1 MKMATS
7 ERGPGT
13 RFGFNRARWG
23 SFTLAV
29 AVTGAALAG
38 VAGCTGS
45 GATHPAPTAASSAVE
60 PDPSAVV
67 ASLGAVPVPPS
78 SAPEPTPS
86 ASAGHPALS
95 AVGGPIA
102 MSLGQEGKALVTV
115 LGPTQATDGQSDGP
129 ASRTRAYLRL
139 RVAQTQGSATIASS
153 ELTSRDETGRSIAL
167 KTDGPRTITTH
178 SGKTSTLTVVGTFES
193 GAAQVTW
200 RHHGRV
206 LAVWTF
212 NVELD

>member
-1 MKMATS
+1 MRPAALRSPSARRSFALATTS
-7 ERGPGT
+7 T
-13 RFGFNRARWG
+13 V
-23 SFTLAV
+23 LVV
-29 AVTGAALAG
+29 AGAAACTGTGAVPG
-38 VAGCTGS
+38 
-45 GATHPAPTAASSAVE
+45 PTAGTSARSATPSD

-67 ASLGAVPVPPS
+67 SSLGAVPIPPS
-78 SAPEPTPS
+78 TAPEPTPS

-102 MSLGQEGKALVTV
+102 MSLGSEGKAVVTV

-129 ASRTRAYLRL
+129 ASKTRAYLRL
-139 RVAQTQGSATIASS
+139 RVAQTKGSATISSS

-167 KTDGPRTITTH
+167 ATDGPTTITTH
-178 SGKTSTLTVVGTFES
+178 AGKTSSLKVVGTFES
-193 GAAQVTW
+193 GAAQITW
-200 RHHGRV
+200 RHHGHV